1 MRSVVSRTLGIYCEY
16 DKKVTLSRRRFL
28 AGAASLAAAWGV
40 SHDVMARTLATVPVR
55 AVEASS
61 TLLHTIKM
69 SAQPV
74 RGVYRTL
81 VSGAGEEFIPRFD
94 LLGRVADASR
104 KQSRRSLYY
113 LAHLS
118 DIHVIDAQ
126 TPARM
131 DAVQSLAPELFTD
144 ACRPQDT
151 LSVHVL
157 SSVVDSVVDS
167 QVSSVTGAPLA
178 SALSTGDSAD
188 NLSQLETR
196 WYIDILDGKEVVANS
211 GAPDRYEGPQ
221 VWREAAYA
229 YHPDDPSDDVYGPRG
244 FPTVPGMLE
253 AAITRPVT
261 SQGLPVPWYTVYG
274 NHDATFMG
282 TFRPNPALFAWAIGD
297 RKAASGDAL
306 GINWFQGYVS
316 DLSAAQMGVNAI
328 RQQLGL
334 LPGMKVVT
342 PDPERRLL
350 ERTDFMQAHMDS
362 PAVPGPVG
370 HGWSQANISSGETW
384 WSADLTSYLR
394 VFGLDTC
401 NLVAGAD
408 GAVPEDQFTWLE
420 SELARCQA
428 ENRLAMVCS
437 HHNSLT
443 LENDAT
449 PVWGG
454 QRLVHAEEFVAML
467 QRYPVMVAWLNGHT
481 HVNTITPHIR
491 EGGGGFWEITTAS
504 CIDFPQQQQLVEL
517 IDNQDGTM
525 SIFVT
530 ALDHAAPPTWS
541 PGDLSQRGLASLS
554 RELAANAFLTDP
566 PRLAGSPLDRN
577 VELLMPVPFDLSS
590 ITDAAVE
597 TEQMKARAQSLAH
610 GGAA

>member
-1 MRSVVSRTLGIYCEY
+1 M
-16 DKKVTLSRRRFL
+16 SRRRFL
-28 AGAASLAAAWGV
+28 AGAAALAATWGV
-40 SHDVMARTLATVPVR
+40 SHDVMARTLAAVPVR
-55 AVEASS
+55 ATKTAT
-61 TLLHTIKM
+61 TLLQTIKM
-69 SAQPV
+69 SAQPI

-81 VSGAGEEFIPRFD
+81 GSGSGEDFIPRFD

-104 KQSRRSLYY
+104 SQSRRSLYY
-113 LAHLS
+113 VAHLS

-131 DAVQSLAPELFTD
+131 DAIQSIAPELFTD

-151 LSVHVL
+151 LTVQVL
-157 SSVVDSVVDS
+157 SSVVDSVVNA

-196 WYIDILDGKEVVANS
+196 WYIDVLDGKDVLANS
-211 GAPDRYEGPQ
+211 GATDRYEGPQ
-221 VWREAAYA
+221 VWSEAGYA
-229 YHPDDPSDDVYGPRG
+229 YHPDNPSDDVYGARG
-244 FPTVPGMLE
+244 FPAVPGMLE
-253 AAITRPVT
+253 AAISRPVT

-282 TFRPNPALFAWAIGD
+282 TFRPDPALYAWAVGD
-297 RKAASGDAL
+297 RKAASGEAL
-306 GINWFQGYVS
+306 GVNWLQGYVS
-316 DLSAAQMGVNAI
+316 NLSVAQMGVNAI

-342 PDPERRLL
+342 PDPQRRLL
-350 ERTDFMQAHMDS
+350 ERTEFIEAHVDS

-370 HGWSQANISSGETW
+370 HGWTPANVSSGETW
-384 WSADLTSYLR
+384 WSADLTPYLR

-420 SELARCQA
+420 EQLQRCQA
-428 ENRLAMVCS
+428 ENRLAIVCS

-454 QRLVHAEEFVAML
+454 QRLVHAEEFIAML
-467 QRYPVMVAWLNGHT
+467 QRYPTMVAWLNGHT
-481 HVNTITPHIR
+481 HVNTITPHLR
-491 EGGGGFWEITTAS
+491 ETGGGFWEITTAS
-504 CIDFPQQQQLVEL
+504 CVDFPQQQQLIEL
-517 IDNQDGTM
+517 VDNRDGTM

-530 ALDHAAPPTWS
+530 ALDHAAPPAWT
-541 PGDLSQRGLASLS
+541 PGDLSQSGLASLS
-554 RELAANAFLTDP
+554 RELSANAFLSDP

-577 VELLMPVPFDLSS
+577 VELLLAAPFELSTV
-590 ITDAAVE
+590 TDDQVE
-597 TEQMKARAQSLAH
+597 TAQMKARAQSLAH
-610 GGAA
+610 GGAR

>member
-1 MRSVVSRTLGIYCEY
+1 MS
-16 DKKVTLSRRRFL
+16 LSRRRFL
-28 AGAASLAAAWGV
+28 AGSAALAATWGV
-40 SHDVMARTLATVPVR
+40 SREVMARTLAAVPVKAADAR
-55 AVEASS
+55 T
-61 TLLHTIKM
+61 TLLQTIKM
-69 SAQPV
+69 SAQPM

-81 VSGAGEEFIPRFD
+81 VSGAGEDFIPRFD

-104 KQSRRSLYY
+104 SQSRRSLYY

-131 DAVQSLAPELFTD
+131 DAIQSIVPELFTD

-151 LSVHVL
+151 LTVHVL
-157 SSVVDSVVDS
+157 SSVVDSVVDA

-196 WYIDILDGKEVVANS
+196 WYIDILDGQSVIANS
-211 GAPDRYEGPQ
+211 GAVNRYEGPQ
-221 VWREAAYA
+221 VWSEATYA
-229 YHPDDPSDDVYGPRG
+229 YHPNDPSGDVYGARG
-244 FPTVPGMLE
+244 FPAVPGMLE
-253 AAITRPVT
+253 AAISTPVA

-282 TFRPNPALFAWAIGD
+282 TFRPDPALYAWAVGD
-297 RKAASGDAL
+297 RKAALGDAL
-306 GINWFQGYVS
+306 GVNWLQGYVS
-316 DLSAAQMGVNAI
+316 DLSLAQTGVNAI

-334 LPGMKVVT
+334 LPGLKAVT
-342 PDPERRLL
+342 PDPERRML
-350 ERTDFMQAHMDS
+350 ERSEFMQAHLDS
-362 PAVPGPVG
+362 PTVPGPVG
-370 HGWSQANISSGETW
+370 HGWSKANMVSGETW
-384 WSADLTSYLR
+384 WKADLTAYLR

-408 GAVPEDQFTWLE
+408 GAVPEEQFEWLE
-420 SELARCQA
+420 SELALCQV
-428 ENRLAMVCS
+428 ENRLAVVCS

-454 QRLVHAEEFVAML
+454 QRLVHAEEFIAML

-491 EGGGGFWEITTAS
+491 AGGGGFWEITTAS
-504 CIDFPQQQQLVEL
+504 CVDFPQQQQLVEF
-517 IDNQDGTM
+517 IDNRDKTM

-541 PGDLSQRGLASLS
+541 PGDLSQTGLASLS
-554 RELAANAFLTDP
+554 RELSANAFLSDP
-566 PRLAGSPLDRN
+566 ARLAGSPLDRN
-577 VELLMPVPFDLSS
+577 VELLLPTPFELSS

-597 TEQMKARAQSLAH
+597 SEQMKARAQSLAH

>member
-1 MRSVVSRTLGIYCEY
+1 MS
-16 DKKVTLSRRRFL
+16 LSRRRFL
-28 AGAASLAAAWGV
+28 AGAAALAATWGV
-40 SHDVMARTLATVPVR
+40 SREVMARTLAAVPVR
-55 AVEASS
+55 ATEVRS
-61 TLLHTIKM
+61 TLLQTIKM

-81 VSGAGEEFIPRFD
+81 VAGAGEDFIPRYD

-104 KQSRRSLYY
+104 SQTRRSLYY

-131 DAVQSLAPELFTD
+131 DAIQSIAPELFTD

-151 LSVHVL
+151 LTVHVL
-157 SSVVDSVVDS
+157 SSVVDSVVDA

-196 WYIDILDGKEVVANS
+196 WYIDILDGKEVLANS
-211 GAPDRYEGPQ
+211 GAVDRYEGPQ
-221 VWREAAYA
+221 VWSEATYA
-229 YHPDDPSDDVYGPRG
+229 YHPDDPSGDVYGQRG
-244 FPTVPGMLE
+244 YPVVPGMLE
-253 AAITRPVT
+253 AAISKPVT

-282 TFRPNPALFAWAIGD
+282 TFRPDPALYAWAVGD

-306 GINWFQGYVS
+306 GVNWLQGYVS
-316 DLSAAQMGVNAI
+316 DLSLAQMGVNAI

-334 LPGMKVVT
+334 LPGVKVVT

-350 ERTDFMQAHMDS
+350 ERTEFMQAHLDS

-370 HGWSQANISSGETW
+370 HGWTKANLATGETW
-384 WSADLTSYLR
+384 WSADLTPYLR

-408 GAVPEDQFTWLE
+408 GAVPEDQFVWLE
-420 SELARCQA
+420 GELARCQA
-428 ENRLAMVCS
+428 ENRLAVVCS

-443 LENDAT
+443 LENGAT

-454 QRLVHAEEFVAML
+454 QRLVHAEEFISML
-467 QRYPVMVAWLNGHT
+467 QSYPVMIAWLNGHT
-481 HVNTITPHIR
+481 HVNTITPHLR

-504 CIDFPQQQQLVEL
+504 CVDFPQQQQLVEL
-517 IDNQDGTM
+517 IDNRDGTM

-530 ALDHAAPPTWS
+530 ALDHAAPPTWT
-541 PGDLSQRGLASLS
+541 PGDLSQTGLASLS
-554 RELAANAFLTDP
+554 RELSANAFLSDP

-577 VELLMPVPFDLSS
+577 VELLLPAPFELSS

-597 TEQMKARAQSLAH
+597 SEQMKARAQSLAH